1 MLDFA
6 KDKNMYKHFIHFIDE
21 YDIVPN
27 LTSFI
32 PDFIG
37 SYLPLGN
44 YYIIRYNNENYISLE
59 KQKDGYKIVN
69 KTSKLDIKYHYI
81 ENYDRYIKEYFNSV

>member
-44 YYIIRYNNENYISLE
+44 YYFILHNNENYISLK
-59 KQKDGYKIVN
+59 KQKDDYKILYRPISLN
-69 KTSKLDIKYHYI
+69 INYHTI

>member
-44 YYIIRYNNENYISLE
+44 YYFILHNNENYISLK
-59 KQKDGYKIVN
+59 KQKDDYKILYRPIYLN
-69 KTSKLDIKYHYI
+69 INYHTI